1 MKPSVFQRNSKQN
14 KLSETGSR
22 SINNSKHRNLSTYL
36 PPLSRYN
43 NKNKAKTRIVVF
55 SSVLQRS
62 SNNKRVK
69 ECGGGVIKRL
79 LEDRNRLLQRQKCRE
94 RMEERE
100 GEEE

>member
-22 SINNSKHRNLSTYL
+22 SINNSKHRNLFTYL

-43 NKNKAKTRIVVF
+43 NKNKAKTRLVVF

-69 ECGGGVIKRL
+69 EGGVIKRL